1 MWYVWFSL
9 FCLSRAFLF
18 ILTFTLISHLSSLIS
33 HSQHHS
39 HLSPHTHSHPLQVSS
54 ANEIQMDNMIS
65 AYRNREEYLSLP
77 PLNPSNKLLLLN
89 IRHIRR
95 ESVANMKKA
104 QSFSFIRINDATTNP
119 TEPQVKA
126 FVPRRVS
133 SSLLLPKPRFSPN
146 LEVIEDARNLSPTQ
160 SSVPQV
166 GSFSLRKEPKPLPS
180 DSSSSSSLYT
190 VYTGKKDIPTLSPN
204 QHSFTRT
211 SPAASFQSRCSEQSM
226 TSRAPE
232 SDWHVPSR
240 VRLVILVRRIIR
252 CIQRDHNYFSF
263 PLLSS
268 LVVGVSVGLSFLQLP
283 GDLDGL
289 NARLVVLRLSVF
301 FFFLQGISG
310 RLWYRK
316 DNEVFIRDARCGYIS
331 SVEYFSVMT
340 LLDRVLLRCIPSI
353 VYV

>member
-1 MWYVWFSL
+1 M
-9 FCLSRAFLF
+9 CGFLF
-18 ILTFTLISHLSSLIS
+18 FFFSFHSLISHLSSLTPI
-33 HSQHHS
+33 
-39 HLSPHTHSHPLQVSS
+39 LNTTHTHSTHPLQVSS

-211 SPAASFQSRCSEQSM
+211 SPAASFQSMPSDRLSSCSAKAD
-226 TSRAPE
+226 RA
-232 SDWHVPSR
+232 S
-240 VRLVILVRRIIR
+240 
-252 CIQRDHNYFSF
+252 
-263 PLLSS
+263 LLSS
-268 LVVGVSVGLSFLQLP
+268 FSRRSFSCALDFSHNATISCVSTSMNSLS
-283 GDLDGL
+283 
-289 NARLVVLRLSVF
+289 
-301 FFFLQGISG
+301 
-310 RLWYRK
+310 
-316 DNEVFIRDARCGYIS
+316 
-331 SVEYFSVMT
+331 
-340 LLDRVLLRCIPSI
+340 
-353 VYV
+353 